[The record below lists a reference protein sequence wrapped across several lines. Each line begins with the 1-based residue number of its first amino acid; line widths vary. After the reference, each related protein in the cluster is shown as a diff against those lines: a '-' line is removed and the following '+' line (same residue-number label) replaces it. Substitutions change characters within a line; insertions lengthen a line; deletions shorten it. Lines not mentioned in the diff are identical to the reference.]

1 MNITMEK
8 GEMYITNLMWFI
20 YFRLSILNTPR
31 YIYIQGRVNITL
43 FYLFRENNVKSG
55 GRLIMHQV
63 VALIDERQKG
73 TCTNRP
79 LSRLLS
85 VMCLMSKA

>member
-8 GEMYITNLMWFI
+8 GEIYITNLMWFI
-20 YFRLSILNTPR
+20 YFRLSILNTPH
-31 YIYIQGRVNITL
+31 YIYIYTEIKITL
-43 FYLFRENNVKSG
+43 IYLFRENNVKCG
-55 GRLIMHQV
+55 GWLIMHHV
-63 VALIDERQKG
+63 VPLIDERRKG